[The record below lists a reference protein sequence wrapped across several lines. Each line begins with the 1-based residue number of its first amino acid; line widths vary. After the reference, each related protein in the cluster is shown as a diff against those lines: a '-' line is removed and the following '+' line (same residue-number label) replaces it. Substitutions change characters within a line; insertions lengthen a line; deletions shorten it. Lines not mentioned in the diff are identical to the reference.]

1 MLIQSLLPISVST
14 ELSFTSECSKR
25 QSTDLMC
32 DWPHRGETWQKSL
45 NCDDSPSVK
54 HRKPLSTRVDVTKSS
69 TTSVVELLRTSSDL
83 SLGNMCSSSAPK
95 WEGYVYKRRKLQR
108 NTVALLS
115 EENATTNT
123 KESSNH
129 SSSISFE
136 EDSLVDK
143 ENVPNNACVTI
154 AEASTRNDLIQADAL
169 VIEDHG
175 LQKATAFANREI
187 NGNIQQ
193 SVSTKMSS
201 FREDGLP
208 PASSMGNLNRSVSED
223 YSVVHD
229 TCSSS
234 KSIIGHCSTIKRTN
248 GIEMHSSIRKVL
260 MKPLEEFSSARD
272 LCIHVLQAHGLLS
285 ELWTGNSSICPQV
298 LRDVDDESTQL
309 CKICGLSDNLRN
321 MLICDLCDEAFHI
334 SCCHP
339 RVKKLPVDDW
349 YCQPCSRKRPKPHL
363 TNNSGNS
370 LNIMGGAS
378 SHRGINSILAMLSD
392 NQPYKSGVRIGRD
405 FQVEVPEWC
414 GPVSI
419 DNDYYGEPSELDP
432 TECASLN
439 SWNNNELSKHSSIG
453 NWVQC
458 REVIFNDADIND
470 EGRVCGKWR
479 RAPLFVVQTDD
490 WDCFCS
496 VLWDPIHAD
505 CAVPQEL
512 ETDVIL
518 KHLKY
523 IEMLR
528 PRLSNNS
535 QKTDQ
540 SKSNT
545 HG

>member
-14 ELSFTSECSKR
+14 ELSFTSECGKR

-32 DWPHRGETWQKSL
+32 DWPHCGETWQQSL

-54 HRKPLSTRVDVTKSS
+54 HRKPLFTRVEVTESS
-69 TTSVVELLRTSSDL
+69 TTRAVELSRTSSDL
-83 SLGNMCSSSAPK
+83 SLGNNMCSSSAPK
-95 WEGYVYKRRKLQR
+95 WAGYVYKRRKLQR

-115 EENATTNT
+115 EENAMPITN
-123 KESSNH
+123 EISNH

-143 ENVPNNACVTI
+143 DNVPNNACVTV
-154 AEASTRNDLIQADAL
+154 AEASTRNDLIEADAL
-169 VIEDHG
+169 LIEDCG
-175 LQKATAFANREI
+175 LQKPTAFASR
-187 NGNIQQ
+187 GKSGYIQQ
-193 SVSTKMSS
+193 SVTTKMSS

-208 PASSMGNLNRSVSED
+208 PASSVGNLNRSAPED
-223 YSVVHD
+223 YSVVCD
-229 TCSSS
+229 TCLSS
-234 KSIIGHCSTIKRTN
+234 KSISGNCSTIKRTDAD
-248 GIEMHSSIRKVL
+248 GMEMCSSIRKVL

-272 LCIHVLQAHGLLS
+272 LCIHVLQAHGLLRG
-285 ELWTGNSSICPQV
+285 LMTGNSSICPQI
-298 LRDVDDESTQL
+298 LGDVDDESTQL
-309 CKICGLSDNLRN
+309 CKICGLPDNLRN

-339 RVKKLPVDDW
+339 KVKKLPVDDW
-349 YCQPCSRKRPKPHL
+349 YCQPCSRKRPKPLL
-363 TNNSGNS
+363 TNNPGNS

-378 SHRGINSILAMLSD
+378 SHGGINSILAMLSD
-392 NQPYKSGVRIGRD
+392 NQPHKSGVRIGRD

-419 DNDYYGEPSELDP
+419 DNDYFGEPSELDL

-458 REVIFNDADIND
+458 RGVIYNDADIND

-505 CAVPQEL
+505 CAVPQ
-512 ETDVIL
+512 
-518 KHLKY
+518 
-523 IEMLR
+523 LR
-528 PRLSNNS
+528 PRLSNDS

-545 HG
+545 YG